1 MKILQVPVADLSH
14 DPANARKH
22 PERNLDTIVA
32 SLRRFGQQKPIV
44 IDRNN
49 IVRAGNGTLEAAKRL
64 GWEKIGCVRTELNG
78 ADATAY
84 AIADN
89 RTAELAEWDDEIL
102 AATLNGLALEEG
114 LLEAAGYDEEE
125 LAAMLAEIDD
135 AAVGEVTEDEVP
147 EPPADPITKPGDLW
161 ILGRHRVLCGDS
173 TKAEDVA
180 RLMGG
185 IKADLCFTSPP
196 YGQQRD
202 YTKEGKE
209 KCADWD
215 GLMQGVFA
223 NLPMSDAGQV
233 LVNLGLIHREGE
245 WIPYWDGWIEWMRSQ
260 GWRRFGWYVW
270 DQGFG
275 MPGDWNGRLGPSFEF
290 VFHFNKLTKR
300 PDKWIKTKEASQTKG
315 KQSAA
320 RMASGEFV
328 PIQRSMNGNV
338 KEVTGGQDTLG
349 QKNKIPDSVIR
360 IVRNQAND
368 IARQNHP
375 ATFPVEF
382 PAFGINCWPG
392 DIYEPFCGSGTT
404 LIAAEQLNRT
414 CYGMEISPAYC
425 DVIVKR
431 WETLTG
437 EKATCQRPTRD

>member
-1 MKILQVPVADLSH
+1 MKILQVPVVDLSH

-64 GWEKIGCVRTELNG
+64 GWEKIDCVRTELNG

-147 EPPADPITKPGDLW
+147 EPPEEPITKPGDLW

-180 RLMGG
+180 RLMDGAN
-185 IKADLCFTSPP
+185 IDILFTSPP
-196 YGQQRD
+196 YSDQRSYD
-202 YTKEGKE
+202 GASDLSPE
-209 KCADWD
+209 KLSAFITQSQPYAD
-215 GLMQGVFA
+215 LVC
-223 NLPMSDAGQV
+223 
-233 LVNLGLIHREGE
+233 VNLGMKRDRGVVVR
-245 WIPYWDGWIEWMRSQ
+245 YWDDYISAAESCGLGLLSWN
-260 GWRRFGWYVW
+260 VW
-270 DQGFG
+270 DRSGFG
-275 MPGDWNGRLGPSFEF
+275 YTIGQATAIFTIDHEF
-290 VFHFNKLTKR
+290 VFVFGRESRTLNKTVPNKTAGRKTEGTRRQADGSTTPAESTTSKLRQLGTVFRCDVVKSR
-300 PDKWIKTKEASQTKG
+300 DKELDKHPAMFPVAFP
-315 KQSAA
+315 AA
-320 RMASGEFV
+320 YIAACCSDG
-328 PIQRSMNGNV
+328 GNV
-338 KEVTGGQDTLG
+338 
-349 QKNKIPDSVIR
+349 
-360 IVRNQAND
+360 
-368 IARQNHP
+368 
-375 ATFPVEF
+375 
-382 PAFGINCWPG
+382 
-392 DIYEPFCGSGTT
+392 YEPFCGSGTT
-404 LIAAEQLNRT
+404 LIAAEQLGRT

-437 EKATCQRPTRD
+437 QKATCQRPTRD

>member
-1 MKILQVPVADLSH
+1 MKILQVPVVDLSH

-64 GWEKIGCVRTELNG
+64 GWEKIDCVRTELNG

-89 RTAELAEWDDEIL
+89 RTAELAEWDDEVL

-147 EPPADPITKPGDLW
+147 EPPAEPITKPGDLW
-161 ILGRHRVLCGDS
+161 ILGRHRLLCGDS
-173 TKAEDVA
+173 TKAEDVE
-180 RLMGG
+180 RLMDGKRAG
-185 IKADLCFTSPP
+185 MVHTDPP
-196 YGQQRD
+196 YGMSYQSNMR
-202 YTKEGKE
+202 TKTAK
-209 KCADWD
+209 
-215 GLMQGVFA
+215 FA
-223 NLPMSDAGQV
+223 V
-233 LVNLGLIHREGE
+233 LENDDKILTE
-245 WIPYWDGWIEWMRSQ
+245 WIPQAISNSDGWVFIWTTWKVLEQWFPVVKP
-260 GWRRFGWYVW
+260 FGKLSNMVVW
-270 DQGFG
+270 SKGG
-275 MPGDWNGRLGPSFEF
+275 GGIGDLKKTFSTDHEIAF
-290 VFHFNKLTKR
+290 VFNRGAELCGKR
-300 PDKWIKTKEASQTKG
+300 IGSVWSFGKDAAGDYSHPTQKPVALAAEAIDKTTRAG
-315 KQSAA
+315 CL
-320 RMASGEFV
+320 V
-328 PIQRSMNGNV
+328 Y
-338 KEVTGGQDTLG
+338 D
-349 QKNKIPDSVIR
+349 
-360 IVRNQAND
+360 
-368 IARQNHP
+368 
-375 ATFPVEF
+375 
-382 PAFGINCWPG
+382 
-392 DIYEPFCGSGTT
+392 PFLGSGTT
-404 LIAAEQLNRT
+404 LIAAEQLGRT

-437 EKATCQRPTRD
+437 QKATCQRPTRD